1 MMVGRSRRLG
11 WLALVAAVVLV
22 MGVLVLI
29 WVLGPGGGA
38 TQGTG
43 SADDSSATTGSLRAT
58 SGDQITNIMDHG
70 AVGDGVTSDQA
81 AWDAAVAASSPGGTV
96 LLPPGRSFA
105 LPEGVI
111 IREPVRVTGYGA
123 TLVKPGGS
131 PSLRTWFAVAA
142 DDVTLEG
149 ITFNDP
155 LDLVNGN
162 VVNLRAGHTGTSIKS
177 NSFYIG
183 APVAVRMSEV
193 SDVEVADNLIDGA
206 REGIAVS
213 GDATRVSIRGNEIRG
228 WRNYGIH
235 LFGTAEGSPSD
246 IDITGNRVTDLAP
259 GGSPRYPIHTEQ
271 STSAERLSRVSVVG
285 NVVLGPGTSFTSGQ
299 DGTADQISMHAVDGL
314 VVDGNISRGGGE
326 AGLTVESCRDAM
338 VTGNIVNGADVA
350 GIAVFTDVV
359 NVTVTDN
366 TVMNNG
372 QNRAGD
378 RVLASRAGI
387 RLFTSATIGPEDVS
401 IVDNVLG
408 DNQDVKTQQYGV
420 SIRATTDVVAGP
432 NVDAGNVISL
442 YLDDADNTDLSLVQ
456 AGSPTGRDQR

>member
-1 MMVGRSRRLG
+1 MAGRSRRLG
-11 WLALVAAVVLV
+11 WIALVAAAVLV
-22 MGVLVLI
+22 IGALVLPR
-29 WVLGPGGGA
+29 VLDGGA
-38 TQGTG
+38 ERAPGAASPDG
-43 SADDSSATTGSLRAT
+43 SSATTGSPRAT
-58 SGDQITNIMDHG
+58 SGDGVTNIMSHG

-81 AWDAAVAASSPGGTV
+81 AWDAALAAASPGGTV

-105 LPEGVI
+105 LPEDVTI
-111 IREPVRVTGYGA
+111 SEPVRVTGYGA
-123 TLVKPGGS
+123 TIVKPVGS
-131 PSLRTWFAVAA
+131 SSLRTWFAVAA

-149 ITFNDP
+149 ITFDDP
-155 LDLVNGN
+155 KDLVNGN
-162 VVNLRAGHTGTSIKS
+162 VVNLRAGHRGASVTR

-183 APVAVRMSEV
+183 APVAVRMNEVSNAEV
-193 SDVEVADNLIDGA
+193 SDNVIDGA
-206 REGIAVS
+206 REGIALS
-213 GDATRVSIRGNEIRG
+213 GAATGVSIRGNEIRG

-235 LFGTAEGSPSD
+235 LFGTAQGSPSE

-271 STSAERLSRVSVVG
+271 GKSAERLGKVSVIG
-285 NVVLGPGTSFTSGQ
+285 NVVIGPGTSFTSGQ
-299 DGTADQISMHAVDGL
+299 GGTADQISMHAVDRL

-326 AGLTVESCRDAM
+326 AGLTVESCRDAT

-359 NVTVTDN
+359 DVRVTDN
-366 TVMNNG
+366 SVMNNG

-387 RLFTSATIGPEDVS
+387 RLFTSATIGPKEVN
-401 IVDNVLG
+401 IVDNILG

-442 YLDDADNTDLSLVQ
+442 YLDDADNAGLSLVE
-456 AGSPTGRDQR
+456 AGSPTSRGRR